1 MEKQVIEAIKKL
13 AIEFINAN
21 WNVPFERYATLF
33 DWIKNGNDELESETT
48 LDQYIKRIK
57 ADDTLNEAGW
67 IIKEIALWHNDKFGF
82 LDWEIAIV
90 NGKEFADTELIKF
103 TFKGKNEKNQ
113 VVYTTRYFDIYKGGF
128 TEYVKRQKT
137 VDVWEE
143 VS

>member
-33 DWIKNGNDELESETT
+33 DWIKNGNDELGDNTT
-48 LDQYIKRIK
+48 LTQYIKRIK

-67 IIKEIALWHNDKFGF
+67 IVREIAICNNDKFGF
-82 LDWEIAIV
+82 LDCKIIIV
-90 NGKEFADTELIKF
+90 DGKEFKDTELIKF

-113 VVYTTRYFDIYKGGF
+113 DIYNTRYFDIYEGGY
-128 TEYVKRQKT
+128 TEYVKRQKV
-137 VDVWEE
+137 VDIWEE